1 MSLPWAV
8 LVFLWLV
15 PGLGLLTTRWLRLAP
30 QDRLVAVVSAG
41 VVLLGLGGQVLHILG
56 AAPAAWR
63 ILAVPAA
70 LGWTWQWREVAR
82 WWRRAPSRVLLHTGP
97 SRPRAAWGRWR

>member
-41 VVLLGLGGQVLHILG
+41 VVLLGLGGQVLHILEIG
-56 AAPAAWR
+56 
-63 ILAVPAA
+63 
-70 LGWTWQWREVAR
+70 
-82 WWRRAPSRVLLHTGP
+82 RAHV
-97 SRPRAAWGRWR
+97 